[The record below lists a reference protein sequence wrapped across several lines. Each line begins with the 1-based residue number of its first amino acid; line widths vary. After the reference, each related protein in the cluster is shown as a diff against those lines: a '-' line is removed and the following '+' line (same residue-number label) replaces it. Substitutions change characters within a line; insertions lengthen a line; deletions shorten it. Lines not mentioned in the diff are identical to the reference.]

1 MLTLWG
7 ILRGDAFA
15 GKGGIMRETRNILGW
30 LGMAEE
36 QSILL
41 DSKKHVEETYKT
53 VSYFAAAVKA
63 FIQNDVAAKEQA
75 IESVRQSE
83 HQADILRSKMIN
95 ELSEGML
102 LPPDREDLM
111 HFVKTLD
118 KIADWTNGA
127 ARLLGFIENK
137 LPEDVLK
144 NISLG
149 TDLIVNSISK
159 LQEAIIALTKNELKN
174 AIALSEQIDILEHEA
189 DDQKKA
195 MIGAIIHAKL
205 DPVSLLLTYQLA
217 EYLEGVTDK
226 IEDCADF
233 IKVLAIKSK

>member
-1 MLTLWG
+1 
-7 ILRGDAFA
+7 
-15 GKGGIMRETRNILGW
+15 MREIRNILGW

-36 QSILL
+36 QSILQ
-41 DSKKHVEETYKT
+41 DAKKHVEEIYKT
-53 VSYFAAAVKA
+53 VAYFAAAVKA
-63 FIQNDVAAKEQA
+63 FVQNDLTAKTQA
-75 IESVRQSE
+75 IENVRQSE
-83 HQADILRSKMIN
+83 HQADILRSKMVN

-127 ARLLGFIENK
+127 ARLLGFIESK
-137 LPEDVLK
+137 LPENVLS

-149 TDLIVNSISK
+149 TNLIVSSITK
-159 LQEAIIALTKNELKN
+159 LQESIIALTKNELKN
-174 AIALSEQIDILEHEA
+174 AIALSNEIDLLEHEA

-195 MIGAIIHAKL
+195 TIESIIHAKL
-205 DPVSLLLTYQLA
+205 DAVSLLLTYQLA

-233 IKVLAIKSK
+233 IKVLAIKAK

>member
-1 MLTLWG
+1 
-7 ILRGDAFA
+7 
-15 GKGGIMRETRNILGW
+15 MREMRNILGW

-53 VSYFAAAVKA
+53 VTFFAEAVKS
-63 FIQNDVAAKEQA
+63 FIKGDLVAKSQA
-75 IESVRQSE
+75 IENVSRSE
-83 HQADILRSKMIN
+83 QQADILRSKMVN

-127 ARLLGFIENK
+127 ARLLGFIESR
-137 LPEDVLK
+137 LPEGVLK
-144 NISLG
+144 NISTG
-149 TDLIVNSISK
+149 TDLIVASITK

-174 AIALSEQIDILEHEA
+174 AIALSAEIDHLEHQA

-195 MIGAIIHAKL
+195 MIESIIHAKL
-205 DPVSLLLTYQLA
+205 EPVSLLLTYQLA

>member
-1 MLTLWG
+1 M
-7 ILRGDAFA
+7 
-15 GKGGIMRETRNILGW
+15 KETRNILGW

-36 QSILL
+36 QSILM
-41 DSKKHVEETYKT
+41 DAKKHVQEIYKT
-53 VSYFAAAVKA
+53 VTFFADAVRS
-63 FIQNDVAAKEQA
+63 FNQGDLAAKTAA
-75 IESVRQSE
+75 IENVGQSE

-95 ELSEGML
+95 ELSEGIL

-127 ARLLGFIENK
+127 ARLLGFIEDPIPDNVSK
-137 LPEDVLK
+137 D
-144 NISLG
+144 ISVG
-149 TDLIVNSISK
+149 TDLIVSSISK
-159 LQEAIIALTKNELKN
+159 LQEAIIALTKNDLKN
-174 AIALSEQIDILEHEA
+174 AIALSVQIDHLEHEA
-189 DDQKKA
+189 DDQKKV
-195 MIGAIIHAKL
+195 MIGSIIHANL

-233 IKVLAIKSK
+233 VKVLAIKSK